1 VPPEDREDQVALQPS
16 CVLFNDLP
24 RGEVMHDDPDQIRA
38 AVTFTFEEALT
49 QAMDGE
55 QPLPLSARPDAES

>member
-1 VPPEDREDQVALQPS
+1 
-16 CVLFNDLP
+16 
-24 RGEVMHDDPDQIRA
+24 MHDDPDQIRA